1 MRICIFTDTIDK
13 SNGGPSR
20 SVPMLARGLS
30 EIGVDVTLM
39 TVWSNDM
46 NDHLL
51 DGTKVNLD
59 VLPSGFSYKELEE
72 RVISGNFDLIHMQGI
87 WLPLYHRMSCIARKH
102 SIKYLVM
109 PRGDLEPWCL
119 RRSYLKKK
127 LAMFLY
133 QRRDITL
140 SCCIVATSIMEAN
153 NIRNL
158 GFNNPIAIIPNGID
172 VAEYKCRPLES
183 ICKVKKQVLFLS
195 RIHPKK
201 GIEILIE
208 AWGRLL
214 NIFPEWSI
222 LIVGNGEESYIQ
234 SLKTIIQNKGM
245 EGRIKIIPPIF
256 GEEKI
261 KLYQESSVFILPTYS
276 ENFGM
281 VIAEAMSCGLPVIT
295 TNGTPWQELNTEH
308 IGWCVDLSTS
318 NIEKT
323 LKTALSL
330 DNNELFN
337 MGQKAS
343 KHVHD
348 KYDYL
353 SVALKTK
360 ELYLSTLDNSE
371 TVNLNII

>member
-1 MRICIFTDTIDK
+1 
-13 SNGGPSR
+13 
-20 SVPMLARGLS
+20 
-30 EIGVDVTLM
+30 
-39 TVWSNDM
+39 
-46 NDHLL
+46 
-51 DGTKVNLD
+51 
-59 VLPSGFSYKELEE
+59 
-72 RVISGNFDLIHMQGI
+72 
-87 WLPLYHRMSCIARKH
+87 
-102 SIKYLVM
+102 
-109 PRGDLEPWCL
+109 
-119 RRSYLKKK
+119 
-127 LAMFLY
+127 
-133 QRRDITL
+133 
-140 SCCIVATSIMEAN
+140 
-153 NIRNL
+153 
-158 GFNNPIAIIPNGID
+158 
-172 VAEYKCRPLES
+172 
-183 ICKVKKQVLFLS
+183 
-195 RIHPKK
+195 
-201 GIEILIE
+201 
-208 AWGRLL
+208 
-214 NIFPEWSI
+214 
-222 LIVGNGEESYIQ
+222 
-234 SLKTIIQNKGM
+234 M